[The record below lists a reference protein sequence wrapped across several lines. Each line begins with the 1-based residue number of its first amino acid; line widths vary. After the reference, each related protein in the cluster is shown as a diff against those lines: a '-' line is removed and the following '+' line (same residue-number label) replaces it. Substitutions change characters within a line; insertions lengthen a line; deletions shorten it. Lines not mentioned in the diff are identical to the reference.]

1 MTRLTAKDFPQ
12 ELLEL
17 YDFYV
22 HGRISKREFL
32 DRAGKFAVGGVTAA
46 ALLATLSPNY
56 ALAQQVQFTDPDIV
70 AEYITYPS
78 PNGNGEVRGYLVR
91 PAKATGKVPGVVVV
105 HENRGL
111 NPYIEDVAR
120 RLGKAGFVA
129 LAPDGLTSVGGYPG
143 NDEKGRE
150 LQQKVDPTKLM
161 NDFFAAVEFLIAHD
175 ATTGKVGI
183 TGFCYGGGVS
193 NAAAVAYP
201 ELAAA
206 VPFYGRQP
214 PADKVPN
221 IKAPLLLHYAE
232 NDAGVNGGWP
242 AYEAALKAQG
252 KTYEA
257 HIYPGTNHGF
267 HNDST
272 PRYDEAAAKL
282 AWERT
287 IAVVQALSGLSQA
300 VVAAP
305 LSPLR
310 ASPLIQSGL
319 FLQYSRY
326 NHQLRWP

>member
-17 YDFYV
+17 YDFYA
-22 HGRISKREFL
+22 HGRITKREFL
-32 DRAGKFAVGGVTAA
+32 DRAGKYAVGGITAA
-46 ALLATLSPNY
+46 SILSSLSPDY
-56 ALAQQVQFTDPDIV
+56 ALAQQIRFTDPDIV
-70 AEYITYPS
+70 ATYIAYPS
-78 PNGNGEVRGYLVR
+78 PRGHGSVRGYMVR
-91 PAKATGKVPGVVVV
+91 PTAAKGPVPGVVVV

-120 RLGKAGFVA
+120 RVAKAGFVA

-143 NDEKGRE
+143 NDDKGRE
-150 LQQKVDPTKLM
+150 LQQKVDPQKLM
-161 NDFFAAVEFLIAHD
+161 NDFFAAVEFLIASD
-175 ATTGKVGI
+175 ATTKKVGM

-214 PADKVPN
+214 RAEDVSR

-232 NDAGVNGGWP
+232 HDANVNAGWP

-257 HIYPGTNHGF
+257 YIYPGTNHGF

-282 AWERT
+282 AWDRT
-287 IAVVQALSGLSQA
+287 IGWF
-300 VVAAP
+300 
-305 LSPLR
+305 R
-310 ASPLIQSGL
+310 
-319 FLQYSRY
+319 RY
-326 NHQLRWP
+326 LM

>member
-1 MTRLTAKDFPQ
+1 MTRLTARDFDQ

-17 YDFYV
+17 YDYYA
-22 HGRISKREFL
+22 HGKITKREFL
-32 DRAGKFAVGGVTAA
+32 DRAAKFAVGGLTAA
-46 ALLATLSPNY
+46 AILSSMSPDY
-56 ALAQQVQFTDPDIV
+56 ALAQQVAFTDPEIV

-78 PNGNGEVRGYLVR
+78 PRGHGEVRGYLVR
-91 PAKATGKVPGVVVV
+91 PAKVEGKVAAVVVV

-120 RLGKAGFVA
+120 RVAKAGFIA

-150 LQQKVDPTKLM
+150 LQKSVDPTKLM
-161 NDFFAAVEFLIAHD
+161 NDFFAAVEFMMAHE
-175 ATTGKVGI
+175 ATTGKVGM

-214 PADKVPN
+214 KAEDVPR
-221 IKAPLLLHYAE
+221 IKAPLLLHYGE
-232 NDAGVNGGWP
+232 LDTGVNEGWP
-242 AYEAALKAQG
+242 AYEAALKAAG

-257 HIYPGTNHGF
+257 YIYPGANHGF

-282 AWERT
+282 AWDRT
-287 IAVVQALSGLSQA
+287 IAW
-300 VVAAP
+300 
-305 LSPLR
+305 
-310 ASPLIQSGL
+310 
-319 FLQYSRY
+319 FNRY
-326 NHQLRWP
+326 LA

>member
-17 YDFYV
+17 YDYYA

-32 DRAGKFAVGGVTAA
+32 DRAGKFAVGGLTAVA
-46 ALLATLSPNY
+46 ILASMSPNY
-56 ALAQQVQFTDPDIV
+56 ALAQQVASDDEGIV

-78 PNGNGEVRGYLVR
+78 PNGHGDVRAYLVR
-91 PAKATGKVPGVVVV
+91 PAGTQGKAPGVVVV

-120 RLGKAGFVA
+120 RLAKAGFVA
-129 LAPDGLTSVGGYPG
+129 LAPDGLSSVGGYPG
-143 NDEKGRE
+143 DDEKGRE
-150 LQQKVDPTKLM
+150 LQQQVDPRKLM
-161 NDFFAAVEFLIAHD
+161 NDIIAPNEFLARHP
-175 ATTGKVGI
+175 ATTGKVGM
-183 TGFCYGGGVS
+183 TGFCYGGGVA

-214 PADKVPN
+214 RPEDVSR
-221 IKAPLLLHYAE
+221 IHAPLLLHYAGLDTGI
-232 NDAGVNGGWP
+232 NNGWP
-242 AYEAALKAQG
+242 AYEAALKAQS

-257 HIYPGTNHGF
+257 YIYPGVNHGF

-272 PRYDEAAAKL
+272 PRYDEAAAAL

-287 IAVVQALSGLSQA
+287 VGW
-300 VVAAP
+300 
-305 LSPLR
+305 
-310 ASPLIQSGL
+310 
-319 FLQYSRY
+319 FKRY
-326 NHQLRWP
+326 LT